1 MYPLANQYHRGRKV
15 TNKQGHLTAELS
27 SMRDIVRSPEPACG
41 NEVQDDRGGK
51 RKHGYEGEDRP
62 RRTRKMA
69 GDLRERFFRDSE
81 SVV

>member
-1 MYPLANQYHRGRKV
+1 
-15 TNKQGHLTAELS
+15 
-27 SMRDIVRSPEPACG
+27 MRDIVRSPEPACG

-51 RKHGYEGEDRP
+51 RKRGYEGEDRP
-62 RRTRKMA
+62 RRSRKMA